1 MFGWNRK
8 WRLNNRKGDGKLG
21 MKRTL
26 KWLLLFAGISVFT
39 GPVVYADTSQLVISN
54 VHIWDG
60 KADSLSELTNVLI
73 TDNLIEEIGV
83 NETDI
88 ATGVRQIDG
97 GGRTLMPGLIDA
109 HVHINFQFL
118 DSDRG
123 VVGANEMTWE
133 EIGARARDA
142 IAEFLPSGFTTVRD
156 LCGTGP
162 ALRKMIDSGFIEGP
176 RMYISGACI
185 SQTSGHGDFR
195 MDSEA
200 VTPSHRQSHLEKLG
214 ITILADGADE
224 VLKAARNN
232 LARGADFSKM
242 MAGGGVSSD
251 RDPISSIQGT
261 KEELNALVK
270 AMKHFGTYGAVHAYL
285 DESVQRALNAGFMSI
300 EHGNLMTH
308 PDTFKLVAKKGAWIV
323 PAMGGFAKELMDHPY
338 YGNPENP
345 AYEKAKRV
353 NDNGAKWVELANKYR
368 VNMGFGTDIVVVGK
382 ASSRNLRD
390 YQITQWGESFG
401 NLRTLKAMTSENGK
415 LMALA
420 GEKNRYPKKLGVV
433 EAGAYA
439 DLILVD
445 GNPLEDLSLIGAIPS
460 MFKTAPRETASVPT
474 IRLVIKNGAVVK
486 NTL

>member
-1 MFGWNRK
+1 MGT
-8 WRLNNRKGDGKLG
+8 
-21 MKRTL
+21 KRTL
-26 KWLLLFAGISVFT
+26 KWLLLLAGISVMT
-39 GPVVYADTSQLVISN
+39 GPMVFADTSQLVIGN
-54 VHIWDG
+54 VHVWDG
-60 KADSLSELTNVLI
+60 KADSLSELTNVLV
-73 TDNLIEEIGV
+73 TDNLIEQIGV
-83 NETDI
+83 NENDI
-88 ATGVRQIDG
+88 ATDVRRIDG

-118 DSDRG
+118 DSNRG

-162 ALRKMIDSGFIEGP
+162 GLRKLIDSGFIEGP

-200 VTPSHRQSHLEKLG
+200 VTSSFGQSQLEKLG
-214 ITILADGADE
+214 VTILADGADE

-261 KEELNALVK
+261 KEELSALVT
-270 AMKHFGTYGAVHAYL
+270 AMKHFGTYAAAHAYL

-300 EHGNLMTH
+300 EHGNLMTD

-353 NDNGAKWVELANKYR
+353 NDNGARWVELANKYKI
-368 VNMGFGTDIVVVGK
+368 NMGFGTDIVVVSK

-420 GEKNRYPKKLGVV
+420 GEKNNYPEKLGVV
-433 EAGAYA
+433 EPGAYA

-445 GNPLEDLSLIGAIPS
+445 GNPLQDLSVIGAVPS
-460 MFKTAPRETASVPT
+460 MFKSTPRATPSVTT
-474 IRLVIKNGAVVK
+474 IRVVIKNGVIVK